1 MRRRE
6 IKLFSKK
13 FYQKKYLSSFGK
25 AFLSK
30 KRFNLV
36 KICVILWLILSLGIV
51 TVSAEGPTWVANSS
65 WDAPDDVGKG
75 AAPAFADIDADGDYD
90 LFIGEQYGV
99 SFAYENT
106 GSASSPVWTANPGWN
121 LPDVGMGSK
130 PAFAD
135 LDNDGDYDVLIGEG
149 PHGATYAYENT
160 GSASSANWTRK
171 PGWDPPTLEWMGA
184 KPALADLDSDGDY
197 DLLLYEA
204 YTGNSSAYEN
214 TGSASSP
221 NWTAKPGWNPPYAG
235 QGTTPALADLDSDGD
250 YDLLIGDKEGV
261 TSAYENTGSTSS
273 PVWTRKHG
281 WDPPDVAELSAKPA
295 LADLDGD
302 GDYDLLIGTME
313 GFSFAFENT
322 PPPPPP
328 PTTIIHVNETGWWYE
343 GRQFNASSTSIQS
356 AVNNATAGDTVIV
369 HDGTYTEN
377 VIVNYERLTIRADN
391 GSASTIVQAA
401 SPGEHIF
408 EVTASYVNISG
419 FTVKD
424 AATAGKAGIY
434 LGTGVE
440 HCDITNNV
448 ATNGWAGIYLYG
460 SKYNN
465 IRNNTACSNTKY
477 GIYLFSSSN
486 NNIRNNTA
494 YSNSK
499 RGIYLSSSPS
509 NKISYNNASNNEEHG
524 IYLFSSSNNVIYFNN
539 FINNPD
545 NAYSSA
551 STNTWNS
558 ISKMTYTY
566 NGSSFTKYLGNYW
579 CDYTGNDSDGDGLG
593 DTPYSI
599 NADNDNYPLIEPLE
613 NYTIPSELTVHN
625 LNTEEDFSTIQA
637 AIDDS
642 DTLDGHTIT
651 VDAGTYTEN
660 VTVSKRLTIRST
672 SGNPADV
679 IVQPANSSE
688 YVFAVTASYVNL
700 SGFTVTGGTA
710 GIYLSGVEHCNIIDN
725 IASNNE
731 HGICLCES
739 SNNNISNNTASNN
752 TGYDF
757 HSGAASR
764 DNTVKNLTIGVNHPT
779 TISFTYYNGTM
790 IKGDE
795 TPPPDPAEKINIGKY
810 VNAANV
816 TADSRLFLNIS
827 YTDADLGSVT
837 EFSLRMY
844 RWNVTE
850 WEEVI
855 GSGVNETGNY
865 VYANVSSFGI
875 FAPFGNPTVHNL
887 NTGENFS
894 SINAAINDPDTLDG
908 HTITVDPGT
917 YRENVGVGKSL
928 TIKSSSG
935 NPADTIVQSVGDRDY
950 HHGFGVGAWYVNIS
964 GFTVTGVSGGGCP
977 PAAGI
982 NLGGVQHCNITN
994 NVVKNTE
1001 NGPGIRCLGASNNT
1015 ISNNTAYGNSGSGF
1029 GIGRWS
1035 CNNIISNNTAY
1046 SNHVGIGIGM
1056 SSNNNIIINN
1066 KFYGNGLEINFMMGS
1081 TNNIVTR
1088 NNISYSRYLVG
1099 GQDAS
1104 GNFIYLNNFIHTGS
1118 ITTTGRYSQTWNST
1132 EKIKYAYNREWYTNY
1147 TGNYWSGYA
1156 GNDSDGDGL
1165 GDSPVY
1171 LEAGSDY
1178 HPLMEPW
1185 ETYFPAVVP
1194 PDITSWNPVEAIIN
1208 DTEGA
1213 VRTFNVSV
1221 DQPVNVSWL
1230 INGTVVKD
1238 TEKGVTEASYTN
1250 ESAVTVIGAWNV
1262 TAIASNANGTNM
1274 HTWWWIVKFS
1284 ICGDVTG
1291 DKSIDIGDVTLLANH
1306 VRYPAQ
1312 YPVDAWVADVN
1323 NDKHID
1329 IGDVFLLKNHV
1340 RYPET
1345 YPLGCKIRG

>member
-1 MRRRE
+1 MRKNK
-6 IKLFSKK
+6 IN
-13 FYQKKYLSSFGK
+13 
-25 AFLSK
+25 
-30 KRFNLV
+30 NLV
-36 KICVILWLILSLGIV
+36 EICVILWLIILIAIV
-51 TVSAEGPTWVANSS
+51 TASAEAPTWTANSS
-65 WDAPDDVGKG
+65 WDAPGDVGKG
-75 AAPAFADIDADGDYD
+75 SAPAFADIDDDGDYD

-106 GSASSPVWTANPGWN
+106 GSASSPVWTAKPDWD

-160 GSASSANWTRK
+160 GTASTANWTAK

-184 KPALADLDSDGDY
+184 KPALADLDDDDDY

-221 NWTAKPGWNPPYAG
+221 VWTAKPGWNPPYAG

-250 YDLLIGDKEGV
+250 YDLLVGDKSGV
-261 TSAYENTGSTSS
+261 TSAYENTGSASS
-273 PVWTRKHG
+273 PVWTRKTS

-302 GDYDLLIGTME
+302 GDYDLLIGTLE
-313 GFSFAFENT
+313 GVSFAYENT
-322 PPPPPP
+322 PPSPPP

-343 GRQFNASSTSIQS
+343 GHQFNASSTSIQS

-377 VIVNYERLTIRADN
+377 VIVNFERLTIRADN

-401 SPGEHIF
+401 SPGEHVF

-419 FTVKD
+419 FTVED

-434 LGTGVE
+434 LATGVE

-448 ATNGWAGIYLYG
+448 VTNDWAGIYLSS

-465 IRNNTACSNTKY
+465 IRNNTAYSNAKY

-486 NNIRNNTA
+486 NNIRDNTA
-494 YSNSK
+494 NSNAK
-499 RGIYLSSSPS
+499 RGIYLSTSPY
-509 NKISYNNASNNEEHG
+509 NIISYNNASNNEEHG

-579 CDYTGNDSDGDGLG
+579 CDYTGGDAEGDGIG
-593 DTPYSI
+593 DTPYII
-599 NADNDNYPLIEPLE
+599 NSDNDNYPLMEPCE
-613 NYTIPSELTVHN
+613 NYFASTGLEIHN
-625 LNTEEDFSTIQA
+625 VNTEEDFSSIQA

-660 VTVSKRLTIRST
+660 VTVSKRLMIWST
-672 SGNPADV
+672 SGNPADT
-679 IVQPANSSE
+679 IVHAANSSE

-710 GIYLSGVEHCNIIDN
+710 GIYLNGVEHCNIINN
-725 IASNNE
+725 IASNNDR
-731 HGICLCES
+731 GICLSES
-739 SNNNISNNTASNN
+739 SHNNISNNTASNN
-752 TGYDF
+752 TYWDF

-764 DNTVKNLTIGVNHPT
+764 DNTVKSLTIGVYHPT
-779 TISFTYYNGTM
+779 TISFTYYNGTA

-795 TPPPDPAEKINIGKY
+795 TPPPDPAEKINIGSGKY
-810 VNAANV
+810 VNVTNV
-816 TADSRLFLNIS
+816 TADSWLFLNIS

-850 WEEVI
+850 WEEVL

-865 VYANVSSFGI
+865 VYANVSSFGL
-875 FAPFGNPTVHNL
+875 FAPFGHPTVHNL

-917 YRENVGVGKSL
+917 YKENVGVSKSL
-928 TIKSSSG
+928 TLKSSSG

-950 HHGFGVGAWYVNIS
+950 HHGFGVRAWYVNIS
-964 GFTVTGVSGGGCP
+964 GFTVTGVTGNGMP

-982 NLGGVQHCNITN
+982 DVRACYCNITN

-1001 NGPGIRCLGASNNT
+1001 RGPGIRCFGASNNT
-1015 ISNNTAYGNSGSGF
+1015 ISNNIAYGNRGSGI
-1029 GIGRWS
+1029 GIGMYS

-1046 SNHVGIGIGM
+1046 SNGQGGIGM
-1056 SSNNNIIINN
+1056 GRYSNNNIISNN
-1066 KFYGNGLEINFMMGS
+1066 KFYDNRQGIGIVYS
-1081 TNNIVTR
+1081 SSNNIITR
-1088 NNISYSRYLVG
+1088 NNISNNRFGITFDESR
-1099 GQDAS
+1099 
-1104 GNFIYLNNFIHTGS
+1104 NNKIYLNNFINTGDIS
-1118 ITTTGRYSQTWNST
+1118 GHDDFNNFNST
-1132 EKIKYAYNREWYTNY
+1132 EKIKYAYNRTSYTNY
-1147 TGNYWSGYA
+1147 TGNYWSGY
-1156 GNDSDGDGL
+1156 GGSDSDGDGI
-1165 GDSPVY
+1165 GDSPVHLHVVNGY
-1171 LEAGSDY
+1171 DY
-1178 HPLMEPW
+1178 HPLMKPW
-1185 ETYFPAVVP
+1185 ETYVLPLP
-1194 PDITSWNPVEAIIN
+1194 PDITSWNPVEAIVI
-1208 DTEGA
+1208 DKEGA
-1213 VRTFNVSV
+1213 VRTFNVTV
-1221 DQPVNVSWL
+1221 NQTVNVSWL

-1238 TEKGVTEASYTN
+1238 TEKGVAGASYTN
-1250 ESAVTVIGAWNV
+1250 TSAVIGAWNV
-1262 TAIASNANGTNM
+1262 TVLVNNENGTHM
-1274 HTWWWIVKFS
+1274 HTWQWWIS
-1284 ICGDVTG
+1284 PPGICGDVTG
-1291 DKSIDIGDVTLLANH
+1291 DESIDIGDVTLLGNH
-1306 VRYPAQ
+1306 VRYPAA
-1312 YPVDAWVADVN
+1312 YPVDGWAADVN
-1323 NDKHID
+1323 CDSSID
-1329 IGDVFLLKNHV
+1329 IGDVILLENHV
-1340 RYPET
+1340 RYPAA
-1345 YPLGCKIRG
+1345 YPLGCCYIKLLEKV

>member
-1 MRRRE
+1 MRIRK
-6 IKLFSKK
+6 IN
-13 FYQKKYLSSFGK
+13 
-25 AFLSK
+25 
-30 KRFNLV
+30 NLV
-36 KICVILWLILSLGIV
+36 KICVILWLILLVGIGA
-51 TVSAEGPTWVANSS
+51 VSAEGPIWTAKPG

-75 AAPAFADIDADGDYD
+75 AAPAFVDIDADGDYD

-106 GSASSPVWTANPGWN
+106 GSASSPVWTAKPGWD

-130 PAFAD
+130 PDFAD

-160 GSASSANWTRK
+160 GNASSANWTAK

-250 YDLLIGDKEGV
+250 YDLLVGDKEGV
-261 TSAYENTGSTSS
+261 TSAYENTGSASS
-273 PVWTRKHG
+273 PVWTTKTS

-302 GDYDLLIGTME
+302 GDYDLLIGTMD
-313 GFSFAFENT
+313 GVSFAYENT
-322 PPPPPP
+322 PPPPPPPP

-343 GRQFNASSTSIQS
+343 GHQFNACSTSIQS

-369 HDGTYTEN
+369 HDGTYAEN
-377 VIVNYERLTIRADN
+377 VIVNFERLTIRSDN

-401 SPGEHIF
+401 SPGEHVF

-419 FTVKD
+419 LTVKD

-448 ATNGWAGIYLYG
+448 ATNNWAGIYLAS

-465 IRNNTACSNTKY
+465 IRNNTAYSNGKY

-486 NNIRNNTA
+486 NNIRDNTA
-494 YSNSK
+494 YSNNK
-499 RGIYLSSSPS
+499 RGIYLSSSPN

-524 IYLFSSSNNVIYFNN
+524 IYLASSSNNIIYLNN
-539 FINNPD
+539 FVNNPD
-545 NAYSSA
+545 NVYSSA
-551 STNTWNS
+551 STNTWSS

-579 CDYTGNDSDGDGLG
+579 CDYTGGDADGDGIG

-599 NADNDNYPLIEPLE
+599 NTDNDNYPLMEPRE
-613 NYTIPSELTVHN
+613 NYFASTGLEIHN
-625 LNTEEDFSTIQA
+625 VNTEEDFSSIQA

-660 VTVSKRLTIRST
+660 VNVSKRLTIRST
-672 SGNPADV
+672 SGNPADTL
-679 IVQPANSSE
+679 VQAPNSTD

-710 GIYLSGVEHCNIIDN
+710 GMYLSGVEHCNIIGN
-725 IASNNE
+725 IASNNDR
-731 HGICLCES
+731 GICLNYS
-739 SNNNISNNTASNN
+739 SHNNISDNTASNN
-752 TGYDF
+752 TCYDF
-757 HSGAASR
+757 HSDAASR
-764 DNTVKNLTIGVNHPT
+764 DNTVKSLTIGVNHPT
-779 TISFTYYNGTM
+779 TISFTYYNGTA
-790 IKGDE
+790 IKGNE
-795 TPPPDPAEKINIGKY
+795 TPPPDPAEKINLGSGKY
-810 VNAANV
+810 VNVTNV
-816 TADSRLFLNIS
+816 TADSWLFLNIS
-827 YTDADLGSVT
+827 YADADLGSVT
-837 EFSLRMY
+837 EWSLRMY

-850 WEEVI
+850 WEEVF

-865 VYANVSSFGI
+865 VYANVSSFGL

-887 NTGENFS
+887 NTGENFG
-894 SINAAINDPDTLDG
+894 SIQAAINDPDTLDG

-917 YRENVGVGKSL
+917 YKENVVVGKSL

-935 NPADTIVQSVGDRDY
+935 NPADTIVQLLSKYSDGI
-950 HHGFGVGAWYVNIS
+950 GISASYVNIS
-964 GFTVTGVSGGGCP
+964 GFTVTGETKGGCP
-977 PAAGI
+977 PPAGI
-982 NLGGVQHCNITN
+982 NLAGGSAHHCNITN
-994 NVVKNTE
+994 NVVKNIVKA
-1001 NGPGIRCLGASNNT
+1001 PGIRCFGGASNNT
-1015 ISNNTAYGNSGSGF
+1015 ISNNTVYGNDCS
-1029 GIGRWS
+1029 GIGIGQWS
-1035 CNNIISNNTAY
+1035 CNNIVTNNTLY
-1046 SNHVGIGIGM
+1046 SNAGGGIGIGM
-1056 SSNNNIIINN
+1056 GSCNNIITNNNISYNIGKSADGIH
-1066 KFYGNGLEINFMMGS
+1066 FMFGS
-1081 TNNIVTR
+1081 SGNIVTR
-1088 NNISYSRYLVG
+1088 NNISYNSPYAISSN
-1099 GQDAS
+1099 DAS
-1104 GNFIYLNNFIHTGS
+1104 GNFIYLNNFINSGGVTCNWAH
-1118 ITTTGRYSQTWNST
+1118 TWNST
-1132 EKIKYAYNREWYTNY
+1132 EKIKYAYDRKWYTNY
-1147 TGNYWSGYA
+1147 MGNYWSDYA
-1156 GNDSDGDGL
+1156 GNDSDGDGI
-1165 GDSPVY
+1165 GDSPVMPDPY
-1171 LEAGSDY
+1171 WNQSCDY

-1185 ETYFPAVVP
+1185 EIYFAAVVP

-1213 VRTFNVSV
+1213 VRTFNVTI

-1250 ESAVTVIGAWNV
+1250 ESAVIGIWNV
-1262 TAIASNANGTNM
+1262 SAIASNANGTNM
-1274 HTWWWIVKFS
+1274 QTWWWTVKFS
-1284 ICGDVTG
+1284 ICGDVTDDG
-1291 DKSIDIGDVTLLANH
+1291 EVGMGDVIKLLWTQTYAG
-1306 VRYPAQ
+1306 Q
-1312 YPVDAWVADVN
+1312 YPVDSWAADVTG
-1323 NDKHID
+1323 DGEVGM
-1329 IGDVFLLKNHV
+1329 GDVIKLLWNQT
-1340 RYPET
+1340 YAGQ
-1345 YPLGCKIRG
+1345 YPLTCK